1 MTPLKYITLFCIV
14 LLQGLSL
21 FADGN
26 RENRLLPPAQA
37 RLSGEVFTFTLHADG
52 SMYYFDV
59 WAPGKVTLIT
69 GEVVEAE
76 NLRYN
81 GYLDQLIWLNPAN
94 FQQIQVDKQMV
105 KSFSIELPHLQEELY
120 FENITFKPWFEANPM
135 NILAQILYQGEI
147 RLLAHRRI
155 TRKSEEIE
163 NVGSALVA
171 RAKLEPAPVFY
182 ILMPD
187 GQAHSIRRIN
197 RRAFFQIFPEHTTK
211 IRDAL
216 RRNNIR
222 LRNEHDLIEAV
233 KITEKVIF

>member
-1 MTPLKYITLFCIV
+1 MINLKYIAAFCIV
-14 LLQGLSL
+14 FLHGLSL
-21 FADGN
+21 FADDN
-26 RENRLLPPAQA
+26 RENKLLPPAQA
-37 RLSGEVFTFTLHADG
+37 RLSGEVFTFNLHADG
-52 SMYYFDV
+52 SMYYFDA
-59 WAPGKVTLIT
+59 WAQGKVTLIT

-105 KSFSIELPHLQEELY
+105 KSFSMELPYLQEELY

-135 NILAQILYQGEI
+135 NIFAQILYQGEI
-147 RLLAHRRI
+147 RLLAHRRVS
-155 TRKSEEIE
+155 RKGEEIE

-187 GQAHSIRRIN
+187 GQAHAIRQIN
-197 RRAFFQIFPEHTTK
+197 RRAIYRIFPEHANQ

-222 LRNEHDLIEAV
+222 LRNEQDLIEAV
-233 KITEKVIF
+233 KITEKLIF